1 MRYFSRNGKSKS
13 RSMNGSMRDFDDY
26 AKIGMIVE
34 RVNAVELRMNQVI
47 ASFYVSPDKQGAFLE
62 DFMFAGRLRLNDKIK
77 IFTAILKRKN
87 IAFDYKAF
95 ERWMNI
101 RNMVA
106 HGVPSRDHDSRRGLL
121 SFNGK
126 IYDIEVE
133 FRDFERLQNKIEA
146 IFQNL

>member
-1 MRYFSRNGKSKS
+1 MRKRFKVFRKNRFEVKNSEQEIS
-13 RSMNGSMRDFDDY
+13 DY

-47 ASFYVSPDKQGAFLE
+47 AAFYVSPDKQGAFLE

-87 IAFDYKAF
+87 VAFDYKAF

-106 HGVPSRDHDSRRGLL
+106 HGVPSRDHHTRRGTL

-126 IYDIEVE
+126 IYDIETE
-133 FRDFERLQNKIEA
+133 FRDFERLQSKIEA